1 VGDSRPIGVFDSGL
15 GGLTVAKE
23 IFRLMP
29 FERIVYLG
37 DTARVPYGGKSED
50 AIRRFGLQ
58 DARVLLEHG
67 VKMLIVACNTVSSVA
82 LDYLER
88 RIKDIPVIGV
98 VLPGARAAAMRSADR
113 RVGVIGTAATIRSGA
128 YAKAIHS
135 IDPTIKVYG
144 KPCPLFVPL
153 VEEGLIDSD
162 ITRLAVQHYLY
173 EMVDLGIDTLILG
186 CTHYP
191 ILMEVIQS
199 TVGNRIQL
207 VDSAL
212 WTAKE
217 AQNIMRA
224 LGTAY
229 PSPPQAQPEQYG
241 QQMQVRR
248 LTEFSVEASEGFAAS
263 RFLVSD
269 VTPNFESVAQTL
281 VGAGLPG
288 IEKVAVEE
296 LEEKEL

>member
-29 FERIVYLG
+29 RERIIYLG
-37 DTARVPYGGKSED
+37 DTARVPYGGKSEET
-50 AIRRFGLQ
+50 IRRFGLQ
-58 DARVLLEHG
+58 DAKTLLDLD
-67 VKMLIVACNTVSSVA
+67 VKMLVAACNTVSSVA
-82 LDYLER
+82 IDYLER
-88 RIKDIPVIGV
+88 HIKDVPVIGV
-98 VLPGARAAAMRSADR
+98 VLPGARAAASRSAEK
-113 RVGVIGTAATIRSGA
+113 RVGVIGTAATVRSGA
-128 YAKAIHS
+128 YAKAIQN
-135 IDPTIKVYG
+135 IDPNIKVYG

-173 EMVDLGIDTLILG
+173 EMVDLGIDCLILG

-199 TVGNRIQL
+199 TVGNSIQL

-212 WTAKE
+212 WTARE
-217 AQNIMRA
+217 AQHIMKA
-224 LGTAY
+224 LGTEY
-229 PSPPQAQPEQYG
+229 PPPQGAAAAKE
-241 QQMQVRR
+241 RSASAKR
-248 LTEFSVEASEGFAAS
+248 AAEFSVETSEGFAAS

-269 VTPNFESVAQTL
+269 VTPNFESVAETL
-281 VGAGLPG
+281 LGAGLPS
-288 IEKVAVEE
+288 IEKVSVEE
-296 LEEKEL
+296 LEEKEA

>member
-29 FERIVYLG
+29 RERIIYLG
-37 DTARVPYGGKSED
+37 DTARVPYGGKSEET
-50 AIRRFGLQ
+50 IRRFGLQ
-58 DARVLLEHG
+58 DARTLLDLD
-67 VKMLIVACNTVSSVA
+67 VKMLVVACNTVSSVA
-82 LDYLER
+82 IDYLER
-88 RIKDIPVIGV
+88 HIKEVPVIGV
-98 VLPGARAAAMRSADR
+98 VLPGARAAATRSAQK
-113 RVGVIGTAATIRSGA
+113 RVGVIGTAATVRSGA
-128 YAKAIHS
+128 YAKAINS
-135 IDPTIKVYG
+135 IDPSIKVYG

-162 ITRLAVQHYLY
+162 ITRLTVQHYLY
-173 EMVDLGIDTLILG
+173 EMVDLGIDCLILG

-207 VDSAL
+207 VDSAM

-217 AQNIMRA
+217 AQHIMKA
-224 LGTAY
+224 LGAEYPAAHGHTA
-229 PSPPQAQPEQYG
+229 PKEQ
-241 QQMQVRR
+241 QTAVKRADQF
-248 LTEFSVEASEGFAAS
+248 TVETSEGFAAS

-269 VTPNFESVAQTL
+269 VTPNFESVAETL
-281 VGAGLPG
+281 LGAGLPS
-288 IEKVAVEE
+288 IEKVSVEE
-296 LEEKEL
+296 LEEKY